1 MEDQL
6 TEMAAINTK
15 CTFAG
20 LKTKVV
26 TPEVPEAKL
35 LAENFMNI
43 LTKIW
48 HTSLIENKNLSQE
61 INKFL
66 RQDRATPH
74 ATTGLQT
81 AQ

>member
-15 CTFAG
+15 CTFAD

-48 HTSLIENKNLSQE
+48 HTSLIENKNL
-61 INKFL
+61 
-66 RQDRATPH
+66 
-74 ATTGLQT
+74 
-81 AQ
+81 